1 MSLTLETLDNSSTD
15 QHSAIK
21 SKILNCID
29 KRRQNKKR
37 ADLNAIT
44 KHIIKTKASNLD
56 QGYQTIISELLTKIQ
71 LKTEGL
77 QKALTP
83 FGWFYLFYQN
93 KSQFLVVPYMEDI
106 LMFPHSPSDL
116 LKAYSW
122 CWIHLIVYTGN
133 LFRRILLA
141 FFFFWFTTLLY
152 IFDVK

>member
-21 SKILNCID
+21 PKILNCID

-83 FGWFYLFYQN
+83 FGGFYLFYQN
-93 KSQFLVVPYMEDI
+93 KSKFLVIPYMEDI
-106 LMFPHSPSDL
+106 LMFPPSPSNL
-116 LKAYSW
+116 LKVYS
-122 CWIHLIVYTGN
+122 
-133 LFRRILLA
+133 
-141 FFFFWFTTLLY
+141 
-152 IFDVK
+152 